1 MNKIVIL
8 GGGFGGLY
16 TALRL
21 QELQWTESQPE
32 IILIEQNDRFVFSP
46 LLYELITDEM
56 QGWEVA
62 PYYSD
67 LLANTSVQFIRDQVE
82 SIDPD
87 TQEVIL
93 KNHHNVKFDRLVV
106 ALGGKTP
113 IDMIPGAKEYAI
125 PFRTLEHA
133 YKLKEKLR
141 QLENSDQESIRVA
154 IVGGGYSGVELALK
168 IADRLGEKGKI
179 RIIDRNEDILTDSP
193 THNQDKAKQAL
204 SDRQIWL
211 DLDTEVVEIE
221 TNQIS
226 LRYKGQIDVIPTDI
240 VMWTVGTT
248 PVSLNN
254 QLPFPKNKQGKIEIN
269 PELQVKDNPHVFA
282 LGDLVSCQ
290 DKDGKTLP
298 ATAQVA
304 FQQSDYC
311 AWNIWASLENKPL
324 LPFQYQPLGEM
335 LALGSDNATLSGLG
349 ISLDG
354 GLAYLARRLIYL
366 YRLPTF
372 EHQLAVALNW
382 ITNPISTLVNSL
394 QGSKEV

>member
-21 QELQWTESQPE
+21 QELKWTESQPE
-32 IILIEQNDRFVFSP
+32 IILIEQNDHFVFSP

-56 QGWEVA
+56 QSWEVA

-67 LLANTSVQFIRDQVE
+67 LLANTSIRFIQDKVKNVVP
-82 SIDPD
+82 SS
-87 TQEVIL
+87 QEVIL
-93 KNHHNVKFDRLVV
+93 ENHKSINYDRLVV

-113 IDMIPGAKEYAI
+113 IEMVPGAKEYAI
-125 PFRTLEHA
+125 PFRNLDHA
-133 YKLKEKLR
+133 YRLKEKLR
-141 QLENSDQESIRVA
+141 QLENTEQETIRVA

-168 IADRLGEKGKI
+168 IADRLGERGRI
-179 RIIDRNEDILTDSP
+179 RIVDRNSDILTKSP
-193 THNQDKAKQAL
+193 HHNQDKAKQAL

-221 TNQIS
+221 ANQIS
-226 LRYKGQIDVIPTDI
+226 LRYKGQVDVIATDI
-240 VMWTVGTT
+240 VLWTVGTQ
-248 PVSLNN
+248 PVTLNH
-254 QLPFPKNKQGKIEIN
+254 QLPFPKNKQGGIEIN
-269 PELQVKDNPHVFA
+269 PELQVKDTPHVFA
-282 LGDLVSCQ
+282 LGDLVTCQ
-290 DKDGKTLP
+290 DKDGKSLP

-311 AWNIWASLENKPL
+311 AWNVWASLEEKPL

-335 LALGSDNATLSGLG
+335 LALGSDSATLSGLG
-349 ISLDG
+349 VSLDG
-354 GLAYLARRLIYL
+354 GLAYLARRLVYL
-366 YRLPTF
+366 YRLPTV

-382 ITNPISTLVNSL
+382 ITNPISSLINSL
-394 QGSKEV
+394 QG

>member
-21 QELQWTESQPE
+21 QELKWTESQPE
-32 IILIEQNDRFVFSP
+32 IILIEQNDHFVFSP

-56 QGWEVA
+56 QSWEVA

-67 LLANTSVQFIRDQVE
+67 LLANTSIRFIQDKVKNV
-82 SIDPD
+82 DPNS
-87 TQEVIL
+87 QEVIL
-93 KNHHNVKFDRLVV
+93 ENHKSINYDRLVV

-113 IDMIPGAKEYAI
+113 IEMVPGAKEYAI
-125 PFRTLEHA
+125 PFRNLDHA
-133 YKLKEKLR
+133 YRLKEKLR
-141 QLENSDQESIRVA
+141 QLENTEQETIRVA

-168 IADRLGEKGKI
+168 IADRLGERGRI
-179 RIIDRNEDILTDSP
+179 RIVDRNSDILTKSP
-193 THNQDKAKQAL
+193 HHNQDKAKQAL

-221 TNQIS
+221 ANQIS
-226 LRYKGQIDVIPTDI
+226 LRYKGQVDVIATDI
-240 VMWTVGTT
+240 VLWTVGTQ
-248 PVSLNN
+248 PVTLNH
-254 QLPFPKNKQGKIEIN
+254 QLPFPKNKQGGIEIN
-269 PELQVKDNPHVFA
+269 PELQVKDTPHVFA
-282 LGDLVSCQ
+282 LGDLVTCQ
-290 DKDGKTLP
+290 DKDGKSLP

-311 AWNIWASLENKPL
+311 AWNVWASLEEKPL

-335 LALGSDNATLSGLG
+335 LALGSDSATLSGLG
-349 ISLDG
+349 VSLDG
-354 GLAYLARRLIYL
+354 GLAYLARRLVYL
-366 YRLPTF
+366 YRLPTV

-382 ITNPISTLVNSL
+382 ITNPISSLINSL
-394 QGSKEV
+394 QG